1 MIPFQGLKNVIQRN
15 IFYFFSTFIPCS
27 VGFRY
32 KLETESV
39 LHLYCLQI
47 VKCKCTAHLLFT
59 NWKLKVYCTC
69 TVYKYCVSVLHIY
82 FYKLEIKSVL
92 HLYCLQIL
100 CKCTTH
106 VLFTS
111 WKLENWK
118 IVSVLNLYCLQI
130 VNCKCTA
137 PVLFSN
143 FKV

>member
-1 MIPFQGLKNVIQRN
+1 MRQKIRLLIN
-15 IFYFFSTFIPCS
+15 IFCFWLHFRDWKMLYRGKFFYVFLDIYFLLCALGVS
-27 VGFRY
+27 
-32 KLETESV
+32 
-39 LHLYCLQI
+39 LQI
-47 VKCKCTAHLLFT
+47 VKCKCTAPVLFT
-59 NWKLKVYCTC
+59 NSKVQVYCTF
-69 TVYKYCVSVLHIY
+69 TV
-82 FYKLEIKSVL
+82 YKLEIKSVL